1 MLIFVEYHNLES
13 QVQVREW
20 MTDTTG
26 CLHRMLRTGS
36 VNEDTLVTL
45 QIIADLGYAWGS
57 LIDTLTPQM
66 QGLIKKDPF
75 AVSKLRAVFLKVRH

>member
-1 MLIFVEYHNLES
+1 
-13 QVQVREW
+13 